1 MLLFK
6 RISTLFALLLLG
18 ACGFEPAY
26 TSSTT
31 AASIRDAFVLKAPTD
46 RGSYQ
51 FYHNLK
57 RQVSDNR
64 LGRYVLSYSISTN
77 TTNAA
82 IDADG
87 RSHRSILKG
96 KLSYK
101 ITLKK
106 TGEMVKSNEINVFTS
121 YSALASSV
129 ASDASGR
136 DATKRLMKILSD
148 QLVDDLLLAAAK
160 GEI

>member
-6 RISTLFALLLLG
+6 RISWLLALLLLS
-18 ACGFEPAY
+18 ACGFKPAY

-31 AASIRDAFVLKAPTD
+31 AASIRNTFDLMAPSD

-57 RQVSDNR
+57 GQISDNR
-64 LGRYVLSYSISTN
+64 LGRYTLSYSISKN

-96 KLSYK
+96 KLSYR
-101 ITLKK
+101 ITRKK
-106 TGEMVKSNEINVFTS
+106 TGETVKSNKIKGFTS